1 MAMYQYG
8 FEEDRFQQ
16 AVSQYFKCVICRNV
30 LRDPV
35 TCRDHQHLF
44 CRACITTHL
53 ANFERCPSCHQEL
66 NVETLREAP
75 RVVTNVLSEL
85 KIRCDFY
92 KRGCPKFVEL
102 GDLEKHCKEC
112 EFGPAMCSNQGCYL
126 DVNRRD
132 LMYHE
137 RAVCERRRVE
147 CHNCVELRQEMGTMK
162 QTLTGMNEKL
172 DMAAGNE
179 EMKCDLTEMA
189 KQLER
194 ISMQLQ
200 HGGGMNTKSKVI
212 VAGGLHDEEEV
223 LNSVEMF
230 DLSKRAWTL
239 LQPMNEGR
247 AGASAVVYNNQ
258 MIVSGGCDIE
268 ANITNSIEAL
278 ANVDE
283 VSRLSMWENIPAK
296 LPCKLGE
303 HQTVVYND
311 NLIVVG
317 GKSDDSD
324 DILHFDNISE
334 VSLVPPYTSKLLAS
348 MPQKIADHG
357 MECFDDK
364 LVIVGGGNPST
375 EDDNKVVMYDVSKN
389 ECKEF
394 APLPY
399 PVGLMATVRWHDN
412 VIVLGGAHHDD
423 EALNKVSIYNVKT
436 QKCHMLPPML
446 YKRKGCTA
454 VLVDNMIIVMGG
466 LDENDQCL
474 KSVESFNFS
483 RYTWEELPSMHEAR
497 AHAISIAC

>member
-1 MAMYQYG
+1 MATCQYG

-16 AVSQYFKCVICRNV
+16 AISQYFKCVICRNV

-53 ANFERCPSCHQEL
+53 ANFERCPSCNQEL
-66 NVETLREAP
+66 CVHTLREAP

-92 KRGCPKFVEL
+92 ERGCIKFVEL

-112 EFGPAMCSNQGCYL
+112 EFGPAICSNQGCYL

-132 LMYHE
+132 LMYHG

-162 QTLTGMNEKL
+162 QTLTEMNEKL

-179 EMKCDLTEMA
+179 EMKCDLKEMA

-200 HGGGMNTKSKVI
+200 HGGGMNTKSKV
-212 VAGGLHDEEEV
+212 VVGGGVDVDEV
-223 LNSVEMF
+223 LDSVEMF
-230 DLSKRAWTL
+230 DLSKQAWTL
-239 LQPMNEGR
+239 LQPMNEWR
-247 AGASAVVYNNQ
+247 FCASAVVYNNQ
-258 MIVSGGCDIE
+258 MIVSGGYDSE
-268 ANITNSIEAL
+268 EDVLNSLEAL
-278 ANVDE
+278 ENVDE
-283 VSRLSMWENIPAK
+283 VSPLSTWEDIPAE
-296 LPCKLGE
+296 LPHNLLG
-303 HQTVVYND
+303 HQTVVFND

-317 GKSDDSD
+317 GKNDD
-324 DILHFDNISE
+324 LCLDNISE
-334 VSLVPPYTSKLLAS
+334 VSLVPPYTSRVLAS
-348 MPQKIADHG
+348 MPQETAGHG
-357 MECFDDK
+357 MECFDNQ
-364 LVIVGGGNPST
+364 LVIVGGGNAST
-375 EDDNKVVMYDVSKN
+375 NVDDKVVMYDVSKN
-389 ECKEF
+389 ECKEL
-394 APLPY
+394 APLLY
-399 PVGLMATVRWHDN
+399 PVLLMATVRWHDN
-412 VIVLGGAHHDD
+412 VIILGGMDG
-423 EALNKVSIYNVKT
+423 EVLNKVSIYNVKT
-436 QKCHMLPPML
+436 QKSRMLPPML

-454 VLVDNMIIVMGG
+454 VVVGSMIIVMGG
-466 LDENDQCL
+466 VDQNDESL

-497 AHAISIAC
+497 AFATSVAC